1 MKQKILLLNV
11 ARTRESNEKKYCKIE
26 FSFWQPDSKT
36 DSENVKGYSVVSMFF
51 DRETFDK
58 IPLDWC
64 GKAVD
69 CYLKDVPDKFN
80 PLNKKTKI
88 TALEYDGRSIDLL

>member
-1 MKQKILLLNV
+1 
-11 ARTRESNEKKYCKIE
+11 
-26 FSFWQPDSKT
+26 
-36 DSENVKGYSVVSMFF
+36 MFF
-51 DRETFDK
+51 DREIFEK

-88 TALEYDGRSIDLL
+88 TALEYDCRSIDLL